1 MRRMLPALL
10 LCLPLL
16 SCGEGPATPAPEP
29 APPAETPAASALL
42 PLDPPRL
49 ARRLSLDLRGVL
61 PTLEEL
67 DAVAADP
74 AALETLREQ
83 WLADP
88 RFETQMVR
96 LYQERWLTSIDA
108 YRVFFTDHR
117 LEVNQEYDFLRT
129 VGEEPLRLI
138 ARVLAADLP
147 YTEIVTAD
155 WTMSNDLALEMWLV
169 EEIEA
174 GGEGWRPAR
183 YTDGRPAAGV
193 LSTNGM
199 WIRYISPT
207 FNYNRGRTATLIKLL
222 ACDDFLERP
231 VSVSGNVSL
240 TAGAADEAIRTNP
253 TCIACHAAMEP
264 VAATL
269 FGFIALADQNHLE
282 MERYHVEREN
292 LGPATL
298 QVEPAWFGTP
308 VDGLEDLGRAI
319 ALDPRFAACAVE
331 TLSEGLLRRQ
341 TTVEDFDL
349 LTGAR
354 ADFLRDEL
362 RGKAVVRAIT
372 RSAAYQA
379 GALTAEAS
387 PAEIEGATTARLLLA
402 SHLRS
407 LLADLGGFTW
417 ITGGWD
423 MLDNDLFGY
432 RVLGG
437 AVDGELLTEPQRFP
451 GLTWTLT
458 QTRVAEVAGPH
469 LAVQALAGDGRLLPA
484 LSEDLRPGDAQ
495 FRALLGRAHWGLL
508 AVAATD
514 EELDELEAHWSA
526 VFGLTSSLDAAW
538 GSVLTVVMLDPR
550 FLTY

>member
-1 MRRMLPALL
+1 MRGVLPALL

-16 SCGEGPATPAPEP
+16 SCGEDPASPAPEP
-29 APPAETPAASALL
+29 PRESAAPSALL
-42 PLDPPRL
+42 PLDAPRL
-49 ARRLSLDLRGVL
+49 ARRLSLDLRGTL
-61 PTLEEL
+61 PTLDEL

-74 AALETLREQ
+74 AALDALREQ

-88 RFETQMVR
+88 RFEQQMVR
-96 LYQERWLTSIDA
+96 LYQERWLTSIDD
-108 YRVFFTDHR
+108 YRVFYYDHR
-117 LEVNQEYDFLRT
+117 LSPDQEYAFLRT

-147 YTEIVTAD
+147 YTEVVTAD
-155 WTMSNDLALEMWLV
+155 WTMSNELALEMWRV
-169 EEIEA
+169 EALEA

-193 LSTNGM
+193 LATNGL
-199 WIRYISPT
+199 WIRYVSPT
-207 FNYNRGRTATLIKLL
+207 FNYNRGRTAHIFKLL
-222 ACDDFLERP
+222 ACEDLLERP

-240 TAGAADEAIRTNP
+240 AAGAADEAIRTNP
-253 TCIACHAAMEP
+253 TCIACHAAIEP

-269 FGFIALADQNHLE
+269 FGFLALADQNHLE
-282 MERYHVEREN
+282 MERYHAEREN

-341 TTVEDFDL
+341 TTADDFDL
-349 LTGAR
+349 LRDAR
-354 ADFLRDEL
+354 ADFIGDDL

-379 GALTAEAS
+379 GSFTAAAT
-387 PAEIEGATTARLLLA
+387 PAELERHTTARLLLT

-407 LLADLGGFTW
+407 LLDELGGFTW
-417 ITGGWD
+417 TLGGWD
-423 MLDNDLFGY
+423 MLDNDLHGY
-432 RVLGG
+432 RVMGG
-437 AVDGELLTEPQRFP
+437 AVDGDQLTEAQQTP

-458 QTRVAEVAGPH
+458 LSRVAEVAGPH
-469 LAVQALAGDGRLLPA
+469 LALQALAGDGRLLPG
-484 LSEDLRPGDAQ
+484 LSEALRPGDAQ

-526 VFGLTSSLDAAW
+526 VFGLTASLDAAW
-538 GSVLTVVMLDPR
+538 GSVLTVLLLDPR